1 MNIPW
6 MPSEQGVC
14 NGHTAPENPRAADR
28 TLALVPRKGKKRDRG
43 GEVKKMW
50 GEEFVSLFESIEI
63 GVRPSAAGRRLARK
77 KGDQ

>member
-6 MPSEQGVC
+6 MPSKQGVC

-28 TLALVPRKGKKRDRG
+28 TLALVPRKGKKWGRSKKKNVG
-43 GEVKKMW
+43 GRM
-50 GEEFVSLFESIEI
+50 LLALIESIEI
-63 GVRPSAAGRRLARK
+63 DVRPSAAGRRLARK